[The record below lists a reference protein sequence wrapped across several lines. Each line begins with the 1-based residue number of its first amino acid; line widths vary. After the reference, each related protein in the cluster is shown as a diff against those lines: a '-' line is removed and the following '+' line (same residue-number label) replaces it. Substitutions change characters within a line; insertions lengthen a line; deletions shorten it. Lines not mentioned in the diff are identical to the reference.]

1 MQKNM
6 QLLRIQIQIQIQI
19 LIFEVGWYAK
29 NILLLQRQI
38 QMKIQIFQVG
48 WYAKKYAGSVAET
61 NIAQEILHFAE
72 NKIWNKNNT
81 TDWNWHKLWEKK
93 QKKVLHHVFYVE
105 EQPSFNWGTK
115 VIENMTIIPI
125 LMMMMMMIIIMMVM
139 MMIMM
144 MTRIATKSAVHDRRT
159 NSSWIDCLPDRC
171 CCRCRKNLLIM
182 SSPSLLFYPSP
193 DF

>member
-1 MQKNM
+1 MQKIYCFCRDKYKWKYKFFKLDDM
-6 QLLRIQIQIQIQI
+6 Q
-19 LIFEVGWYAK
+19 
-29 NILLLQRQI
+29 
-38 QMKIQIFQVG
+38 
-48 WYAKKYAGSVAET
+48 KKYAGSVAET

-72 NKIWNKNNT
+72 NKMWNKNNT

-171 CCRCRKNLLIM
+171 CCRCRKNLLIVIITIFITIIILIIITR
-182 SSPSLLFYPSP
+182 PWPAFGRRSLVFVASICQ
-193 DF
+193 